1 VIGRSISLR
10 TRLTNLRTRTSLE
23 LRTRWTNL
31 ELRDRLSNISLR
43 TRLTLIFGGLFLL
56 MGAILEGATYL
67 ITVAAVNRR
76 FDMLISSGPVTQINP
91 APGPVVS
98 GSGPGAGGAGNP
110 GPQFAAQGQIIGAIS
125 RERRA
130 ILNQLIQSS
139 ALALIAVAILA
150 VVLGYIVSGRM
161 LRPLQK
167 ITATAQR
174 LSGSNLH
181 ERIALTGPHDE
192 IRELA
197 DTFDSMLDR
206 LYRAFDAQ
214 RRFIANA
221 SHELRTPLAINRT
234 LIDVAAAKPDAPEAV
249 LTLAGKLLPTITRQE
264 RLLDG
269 LLLLARSERE
279 LPGGSAFDL
288 AVLTASAIEQLEP
301 AARAARVTIMPTLS
315 PAPASGDVVL
325 LERCAVNLLENAIKH
340 SSADAHVWVS
350 TGQAKGRAWL
360 QVENTGPQI
369 SVEQAETIFQPFRRL
384 YSDRVGSAAGAGL
397 GLSIVQ
403 AVVQAHH
410 GFVQAE
416 PRPSGGLMIIIV
428 LPPPTA

>member
-1 VIGRSISLR
+1 LTNLR
-10 TRLTNLRTRTSLE
+10 TRLTNLRTRTNLE
-23 LRTRWTNL
+23 LRNRWANL

-43 TRLTLIFGGLFLL
+43 TRLTLIFSGLFLL

-76 FDMLISSGPVTQINP
+76 FEMLISSAPVTQINP
-91 APGPVVS
+91 APGPVGV
-98 GSGPGAGGAGNP
+98 GPGPEAGDA
-110 GPQFAAQGQIIGAIS
+110 GPQFAAQGQLIGAIS
-125 RERRA
+125 KERRA
-130 ILNQLIQSS
+130 ILSQLIQSS

-279 LPGGSAFDL
+279 LPGGSPFDL

-301 AARAARVTIMPTLS
+301 AARAARVTIMPTLA

-340 SSADAHVWVS
+340 SSANAHVWVS

-428 LPPPTA
+428 LPPPSASP